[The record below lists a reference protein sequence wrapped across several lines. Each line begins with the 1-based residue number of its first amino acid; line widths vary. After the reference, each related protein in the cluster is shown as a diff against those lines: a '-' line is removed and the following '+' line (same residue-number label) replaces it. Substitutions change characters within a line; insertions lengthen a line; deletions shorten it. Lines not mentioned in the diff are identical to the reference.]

1 MGVFRFGSGWV
12 VKGKHGERKSLEDG
26 RQVEGQSQGPF
37 PSTNPGTRDSQV
49 GSSFA
54 GRDPPA
60 RWDPSSPTAAGPA
73 SRTTELWRVPQPQC
87 FWDPALAPAVTS
99 SWGHRESMRSRAM
112 RAIHS
117 FDKFRPSG
125 YYLRSSEWTA

>member
-1 MGVFRFGSGWV
+1 MEKGSALRMAS
-12 VKGKHGERKSLEDG
+12 KERG
-26 RQVEGQSQGPF
+26 RARDPF
-37 PSTNPGTRDSQV
+37 LATDPGSRDSKV

-60 RWDPSSPTAAGPA
+60 RWGPSSPTAAGPA
-73 SRTTELWRVPQPQC
+73 SWTTELQRVPQPRC

-99 SWGHRESMRSRAM
+99 SWGHEASMRSRAM

-117 FDKFRPSG
+117 FDKFRLSG
-125 YYLRSSEWTA
+125 YYLCNRASGLLDQSA